1 MKPDGRCEKPQEGC
15 VKDLQGHILYTYLVD
30 REQSGR
36 RSHRAGV
43 AGGFMFG
50 FGIGELLVVLVIVL
64 VLFGRRLP
72 DLGEG
77 LGKSIKK
84 FRKAMN
90 DSDEVDVTPKKNSGD
105 S

>member
-1 MKPDGRCEKPQEGC
+1 
-15 VKDLQGHILYTYLVD
+15 
-30 REQSGR
+30 
-36 RSHRAGV
+36 
-43 AGGFMFG
+43 MFG

-64 VLFGRRLP
+64 VLFSRRLP

-105 S
+105 P

>member
-1 MKPDGRCEKPQEGC
+1 
-15 VKDLQGHILYTYLVD
+15 
-30 REQSGR
+30 
-36 RSHRAGV
+36 
-43 AGGFMFG
+43 MFG
-50 FGIGELLVVLVIVL
+50 FGIGELLVVLVTVL
-64 VLFGRRLP
+64 VLFSRRLP